1 MSKEFDAGHDAI
13 LAKRKPPDTMIT
25 SRTQPT
31 GALVA
36 LNHRW
41 ILCMVA
47 TVRHFLNFTPQ
58 RFLRV
63 LPDFVFGFCSFC

>member
-1 MSKEFDAGHDAI
+1 MSKEFDASHNTV
-13 LAKRKPPDTMIT
+13 LAKRKPSDAMIA
-25 SRTQPT
+25 SWTQPT
-31 GALVA
+31 SALIA

-47 TVRHFLNFTPQ
+47 AVHHLLDFTPH

-63 LPDFVFGFCSFC
+63 LPDFVFGF